1 MGSLFRRLALAGA
14 SALVLMPVG
23 GGQAVAQGTIAGGIG
38 QRYQSKLTLDDI
50 ARLSADATNR
60 SIIIFKD
67 QHANLP
73 AKGAMAASRASA
85 VTNDQSAVRG
95 ELSQLHAG
103 NMKGFKVLNG
113 ISATISK
120 SEASRL
126 RTNPAVQAVVPD
138 LPIAAR
144 PAEAAK
150 PAAAGPAPAASEL
163 QQLCP
168 ANPAVPLLEPEPLQ
182 LMNVEFQAGSGLAG
196 AHDLVDGTGV
206 KVAWMADG
214 IDINNPDFMR
224 NGQSIFVDYQ
234 DFTTEGTNA
243 PTNGAEAF
251 GDASS
256 IAAQGNQVYDLNRFV
271 SPAHPLPPGCNVRV
285 KGVAPG
291 VDMVGLKVFGENALA
306 LTSYFLQAVDWAVTV
321 DRVDVINQSFGANP
335 YPDQAADPIAL
346 ADTAA
351 TQAGV
356 TVVSSSGDAG
366 TASTIGTPSDAP
378 GVIGV
383 GGTTSFRS
391 YRQTTAFGSQLDAG
405 GWISDNIS
413 GLSSG
418 GFTQFGPHTVDVV
431 APGDL
436 GWAVCTANRA
446 LYSGCLNNVGQP
458 SSIQLFG
465 GTSQSSPLTAGTAAL
480 VIQAY
485 EKTHGGVRPSAQLV
499 KQIIVSSAT
508 DLHVPAEEQG
518 AGLVNAL
525 KAVQQAMS
533 IQDGNGTP
541 AAQGQSLLVSQNNL
555 SVTAPA
561 GSTQTFHITV
571 TNTGTATQTV
581 RPRGQALAPALNSN
595 DTGTLTMNTA
605 TAPTFIDGSGIVS
618 GYVLHPFTVPSGV
631 QRLDASVTWNGAAL
645 PNSRVRETLFDPF
658 GRIAAYTLPQGPGGF
673 NHVDVHDP
681 AAGTWTAVFW
691 TRENATAYN
700 GDFQFSFT
708 TQHFASFGTVTP
720 ASRTLAPG
728 ATGAFSVTVK
738 LPNQPGDKG
747 ARLVIGTGGADDGSI
762 PITVRSLV
770 KLSGGGG
777 SFSGT
782 LTGGNGRPIFG
793 GQVLSFQFDVPAN
806 KRSLNLGLSLRD
818 PNYNLT
824 GFLVDPN
831 GEALDIQSTSPIV
844 GGGSVAFNA
853 TMQFFQRTPQ
863 KGRWSAI
870 FALNAP
876 VTGQNLQEP
885 FTGRIDFAA
894 APITATGLPHSANA
908 TLPAGQ
914 PRTVTVTV
922 TNNGNS
928 TEAYFVDPRLN
939 QRGALPLLGLNP
951 TEVVV
956 PIVGGEPVPAF
967 LVPAD
972 SDQLVIVANGSEP
985 IQMDVNPNFGDPDIE
1000 GVSFANASVA
1010 VDTAP
1015 EVTKGAWFALP
1026 TQVGPFGAT
1035 GNTPSIVDTAA
1046 AVDTSLFDSAVTSDT
1061 GDLWLLAVDATAS
1074 FSPLILDPGQTG
1086 TITVTIT
1093 PNAAAGT
1100 VVRGALEI
1108 DTFNPNTLSG
1118 DEVVSLPYVYKVG

>member
-14 SALVLMPVG
+14 SVLVLIPAG
-23 GGQAVAQGTIAGGIG
+23 NGQAMAQGTVTIG

-50 ARLSADATNR
+50 ARLSADATQR

-73 AKGAMAASRASA
+73 ARGAMAGSRASTVA
-85 VTNDQSAVRG
+85 NDQAPVRN
-95 ELSQLHAG
+95 ELTQVHAR
-103 NMKGFKVLNG
+103 NVKGFKVLNG
-113 ISATISK
+113 ISATISRA
-120 SEASRL
+120 EANRL
-126 RTNPAVQAVVPD
+126 NTNPAVQAVVPD
-138 LPIAAR
+138 LPLRAG
-144 PAEAAK
+144 PAEAGQ
-150 PAAAGPAPAASEL
+150 PAAAAASPAASL

-168 ANPAVPLLEPEPLQ
+168 PDPAVPLLEPEPLQ
-182 LMNVEFQAGSGLAG
+182 LMNVEFQPGSGQAG

-214 IDINNPDFMR
+214 IDIDNPDFVR
-224 NGQSIFVDYQ
+224 AGKSIFVDYQ
-234 DFTTEGTNA
+234 DFTAEGTNA

-256 IAAQGNQVYDLNRFV
+256 IAAQGNVTYDLNRFV

-285 KGVAPG
+285 KGIAPG
-291 VDMVGLKVFGENALA
+291 VSLVGLKVFGENTLA
-306 LTSYFLQAVDWAVTV
+306 LTSYFLQAIDWAVTV
-321 DRVDVINQSFGANP
+321 DKVDVINQSFGANP
-335 YPDQAADPIAL
+335 YPDRAQDPIAL

-356 TVVSSSGDAG
+356 VVVASSGDAG

-391 YRQTTAFGSQLDAG
+391 YRQTTSFASQLSAG

-436 GWAVCTANRA
+436 GWAVCTANPA

-458 SSIQLFG
+458 SNIQLFG

-485 EKTHGGVRPSAQLV
+485 EKSHGGVRPSAALV

-508 DLHVPAEEQG
+508 DLHVPGEEQG

-525 KAVQQAMS
+525 EAVQQAMS
-533 IQDGNGTP
+533 IQDSDGTP
-541 AAQGQSLLVSQNNL
+541 AAQGQSLLVSQTSL
-555 SVTAPA
+555 SATAPA
-561 GSTQTFHITV
+561 GSSQTFHIQV
-571 TNTGTATQTV
+571 TNTGTAAQTV
-581 RPRGQALAPALNSN
+581 RPAGWALDPTLDSN
-595 DTGTLTMNTA
+595 DTGTLNLNPA
-605 TAPTFIDGSGIVS
+605 TAPTFIDGSGISS
-618 GYVLHPFTVPSGV
+618 GYVLHSFTVPAGV
-631 QRLDASVTWNGAAL
+631 DRLDASVTWNGAAQ

-658 GRIAAYTLPQGPGGF
+658 GRLAAYTLPQGPGGF

-691 TRENATAYN
+691 TRKNATVYS

-708 TQHFASFGTVTP
+708 TQRFARFGSVAP

-728 ATGAFSVTVK
+728 ATGSFSVTVR
-738 LPNQPGDKG
+738 LPAQPGDQG
-747 ARLVIGTGGADDGSI
+747 ARLVLGTGSADDGSI
-762 PITVRSLV
+762 PITLRSLV
-770 KLSGGGG
+770 RLNSSGG
-777 SFSGT
+777 SFQGV

-793 GQVLSFQFDVPAN
+793 GQVLSFQFDVPGG
-806 KRSLNLGLSLRD
+806 KKSLNLALNLRD

-824 GFLVDPN
+824 GFLVDPQ
-831 GEALDIQSTSPIV
+831 GEALDIQSTAPIT
-844 GGGSVAFNA
+844 GGGSVAFTNA
-853 TMQFFQRTPQ
+853 MQFFQRTPQ

-876 VTGQNLQEP
+876 LTGQNLREP
-885 FTGRIDFAA
+885 FTGAISFGAGAA
-894 APITATGLPHSANA
+894 SATGLPHSASKV
-908 TLPAGQ
+908 LPAGV
-914 PRTVTVTV
+914 PVTIPVQV

-928 TEAYFVDPRLN
+928 QKAYFVDPRLN

-951 TEVVV
+951 TSVTV
-956 PIVGGEPVPAF
+956 PIVGGEPQPAF
-967 LVPAD
+967 LIPTD

-1000 GVSFANASVA
+1000 GLSFANASVA

-1015 EVTKGAWFALP
+1015 EVTPGAWFALP

-1035 GNTPSIVDTAA
+1035 GSSPSVVDTAA
-1046 AVDTSLFDSAVTSDT
+1046 AVDANLFDAAVTSDT
-1061 GDLWLLAVDATAS
+1061 GSLWLLAVDETAP

-1093 PNAAAGT
+1093 PNAARGT
-1100 VVRGALEI
+1100 VVRGALEV

-1118 DEVVSLPYVYKVG
+1118 DEVIALPYVYRVG